1 MGIDFYTD
9 ILRRKLSIRCGV
21 VLVSANVIGYED
33 FYAKM
38 WRFNGVNGTK
48 SISGSLNEV
57 SRMALNSCLNKVS
70 RGSFESKFF
79 PRSPR
84 SVKTLL
90 TYSDF
95 FRHLIYSNRI
105 KGDRISR
112 VNSYKKR
119 KIITEEDFKEFL
131 DGL

>member
-9 ILRRKLSIRCGV
+9 ILRRKLSVRCGV

-38 WRFNGVNGTK
+38 WCVNGTK

-57 SRMALNSCLNKVS
+57 SIMALNSFLNKVS

-79 PRSPR
+79 PRSPQ

-95 FRHLIYSNRI
+95 FRHLIYFNMV
-105 KGDRISR
+105 KLDRLSR
-112 VNSYKKR
+112 VNSYKKM
-119 KIITEEDFKEFL
+119 KILTEKEFKEFL